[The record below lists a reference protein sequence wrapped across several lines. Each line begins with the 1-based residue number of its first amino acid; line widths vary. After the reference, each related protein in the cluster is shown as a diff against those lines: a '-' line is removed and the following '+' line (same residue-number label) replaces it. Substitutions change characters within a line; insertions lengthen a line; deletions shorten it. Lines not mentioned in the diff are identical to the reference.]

1 MSAHTVAVAVID
13 DMPMYELAIACEIF
27 SMVRSGPAGTPS
39 YELRLC
45 AERPGRTR
53 TESGLV
59 VHTAHGLAGLA
70 DADTVIVPA
79 VPHACL
85 DSDLELPLELVE
97 AIRLAGAARARMVS
111 FCSGAFVLAAAGLL
125 DGRRATT
132 HWLHADTLARRHPQV
147 RVDASVLYVDEGDVL
162 TSAGRSAGLD
172 LCLHLVR
179 RDFGAHV
186 ANQVARR
193 MVVPAHRPGG
203 QSQYVDLS
211 VPVTDDDG
219 LGPVLQWAGA
229 HLDRP
234 LTVAEL
240 AGKAGMSSRTFVRR
254 FHAATG
260 TTPLRWLLDQRLMRA
275 QALLETTDLPI
286 DRVGERS
293 GLGSAANL
301 RRHFGVN
308 VGVTPTDYRRAFRAG
323 MPAQDRRSTARRTA
337 VRPYPRTR

>member
-1 MSAHTVAVAVID
+1 MSIRSVAVAVID
-13 DMPMYELAIACEIF
+13 DMPVYELAIACEIF
-27 SMVRSGPAGTPS
+27 GMVKASPAGPPS
-39 YELRLC
+39 YDVRLC

-59 VHTAHGLAGLA
+59 VHTAHGLTDLS

-85 DSDLELPLELVE
+85 ESGLEFPPDLVE
-97 AIRLAGAARARMVS
+97 AIRRAGAAGARVVS

-132 HWLHADTLARRHPQV
+132 HWLHADTLAERHPRV
-147 RVDASVLYVDEGDVL
+147 RVDASVLYVDEGEVL
-162 TSAGRSAGLD
+162 TSAGRSAALD

-179 RDFGAHV
+179 RDLGAHV

-203 QSQYVDLS
+203 QSQYIDLS
-211 VPVTDDDG
+211 VPEAGDDG
-219 LGPVLQWAGA
+219 LGPVLQWACA

-234 LTVAEL
+234 LTVDDL
-240 AGKAGMSSRTFVRR
+240 ATRARMSQRTFVRR
-254 FHAATG
+254 FHATTG
-260 TTPLRWLLDQRLMRA
+260 TTPLRWLLGQRLMRA
-275 QALLETTDLPI
+275 QALLERTDLPI
-286 DRVGERS
+286 DQVGERS

-301 RRHFGVN
+301 RRHFALN
-308 VGVTPTDYRRAFRAG
+308 VGVTPTDYRRAFRDADPG
-323 MPAQDRRSTARRTA
+323 S
-337 VRPYPRTR
+337 